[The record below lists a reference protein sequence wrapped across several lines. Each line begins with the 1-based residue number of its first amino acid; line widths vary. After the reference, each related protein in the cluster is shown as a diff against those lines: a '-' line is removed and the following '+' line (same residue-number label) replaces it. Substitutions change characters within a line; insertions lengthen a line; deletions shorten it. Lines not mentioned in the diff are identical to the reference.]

1 MNFFSPARPF
11 TSTLFLMLILIPGAL
26 LAQTTATIV
35 GRITDPSGAAVVSG
49 TVTVQ
54 NVQTGGAVFQYDPV
68 GGAFSRAV
76 QTRTTGALTLQR
88 DGSLLLFQDGRI
100 AELDSAGRLREVAA
114 GICPENERFND
125 AIADPEGRVFA
136 GVMGGNGKLVRFDM
150 AVMMDG
156 VGIPNGMGFTPDLAG
171 MYFTDSVRRR
181 IYYFDYDRNTG
192 DLANRRVFAEVP
204 IEQGVPDGMA
214 VDSEGFVWTA
224 IWFGSRVK
232 RYAPDGR
239 LDREIPL
246 PVTQTSAV
254 AFGGSELADL
264 YVTSAAFGS
273 GDSLLP
279 PGYDVSAPRGGDLYC
294 IRNTGVRGTVP
305 FRSAIRF
312 S

>member
-1 MNFFSPARPF
+1 MLTPALSVDLVAALECEIGEGPLWDENR
-11 TSTLFLMLILIPGAL
+11 GAL
-26 LAQTTATIV
+26 FFLDIA
-35 GRITDPSGAAVVSG
+35 
-49 TVTVQ
+49 
-54 NVQTGGAVFQYDPV
+54 GGAVFRYEPGCGDC
-68 GGAFSRAV
+68 SRIV

-100 AELDSAGRLREVAA
+100 AELDPIGRLREIAS

-136 GVMGGNGKLVRFDM
+136 GVMGGNGKLVRFDVDGTM

-156 VGIPNGMGFTPDLAG
+156 VGIPNGMGFTPDLSG
-171 MYFTDSVRRR
+171 MYFTDSARRR
-181 IYYFDYDRNTG
+181 IYYLDYDRKTG
-192 DLANRRVFAEVP
+192 NLTNRRVFAEIP
-204 IEQGVPDGMA
+204 IEQGVPDGMTI
-214 VDSEGFVWTA
+214 DSEGFVWTA

-232 RYAPDGR
+232 RFAPDGR

-254 AFGGSELADL
+254 TFGGPELADL

-279 PGYDVSAPRGGDLYC
+279 PGYDLSAPRGGDLYC